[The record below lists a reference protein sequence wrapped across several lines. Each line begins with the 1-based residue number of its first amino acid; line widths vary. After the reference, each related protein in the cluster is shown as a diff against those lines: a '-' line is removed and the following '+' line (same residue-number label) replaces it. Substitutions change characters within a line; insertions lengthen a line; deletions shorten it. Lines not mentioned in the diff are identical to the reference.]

1 MANNRSRILVR
12 GMRSG
17 LLLLFFC
24 GAFLRMSVAD
34 GWTQASPKSESECVV
49 LLHGLARGNGS
60 FWLME
65 KVLSKQGYFVVNN
78 DYPSTTVTIAKLASH
93 VGTAV
98 ENCGARRVN
107 FVTHSMGGI
116 ILRFWLVDHRPAL
129 LGRVVM
135 LAPPNHGSEIV
146 DVFGD
151 MPPFEWLNGPAGLEL
166 GTDQGSILVSLPQ
179 PDYPVG
185 IIAGDVSLNPIF
197 NAILDGP
204 NDGKVTVLSTQ
215 LDGAKEHLVLHVT
228 HTFMMFNPVV
238 VAETVNFLKSG
249 AFDRTLDFT
258 EAVSTIAEHFQ

>member
-1 MANNRSRILVR
+1 MANSRSKTIVG
-12 GMRSG
+12 GMRGG
-17 LLLLFFC
+17 LPLFFC
-24 GAFLRMSVAD
+24 SAFLGISSAD
-34 GWTQASPKSESECVV
+34 GKAQASPKNENECVV
-49 LLHGLARGNGS
+49 LIHGLARGSGS

-65 KVLSKQGYFVVNN
+65 KVLSKRGYVVVNAE
-78 DYPSTTVTIAKLASH
+78 YPSTTGTIAKLALH

-98 ENCGARRVN
+98 ESCGARRVN

-151 MPPFEWLNGPAGLEL
+151 IPPFEWLNGPAGLEL
-166 GTDQGSILVSLPQ
+166 GTDSGSILVKLLE
-179 PDYPVG
+179 PDYPLG

-197 NAILDGP
+197 DAILGGP
-204 NDGKVTVLSTQ
+204 NDGKVTVRSTQ
-215 LDGAKEHLVLHVT
+215 LDGAQEHLVLHAT
-228 HTFMMFNPVV
+228 HTFMMFNPIV

-258 EAVSTIAEHFQ
+258 DAVSMLTKIFQ

>member
-1 MANNRSRILVR
+1 MAHNRPKIIVR
-12 GMRSG
+12 GIRSG

-24 GAFLRMSVAD
+24 CAFPGMSAAD
-34 GWTQASPKSESECVV
+34 GRAQAPNNDSECVV
-49 LLHGLARGNGS
+49 LLHGLARGSGS

-65 KVLSKQGYFVVNN
+65 KVLSKQGYFVVN
-78 DYPSTTVTIAKLASH
+78 DEYPSTTATIAKLASH

-98 ENCGARRVN
+98 ERCDARRVS

-116 ILRFWLVDHRPAL
+116 ILRFWLVDHRPLL

-166 GTDQGSILVSLPQ
+166 GTDAGSILVRLPE
-179 PDYPVG
+179 PDYPLG

-204 NDGKVTVLSTQ
+204 NDGKVTVRSTQ
-215 LDGAKEHLVLHVT
+215 LEGAKEHLVLHVT
-228 HTFMMFNPVV
+228 HTFMMFNPIV

-258 EAVSTIAEHFQ
+258 EATSMLAEAFQ